1 MLRLGLSR
9 SIRVPLVKGSCQTIR
24 PTTFILRS
32 STLPISSIRFNS
44 SSSSTSSSTST
55 ITEISDKLTSFDDS
69 VGASGIVDN
78 VTNLHSDQ
86 LGYLQSIGL
95 AQGWGPTA
103 IVERVLEFT
112 HVYTGLPWWGTIIV
126 AAVAVRIVLFPLYV
140 KASTNATRMSK
151 IKPEMEAIMDEIK
164 AGGQAE
170 QMKAMEKR
178 RKLMKSNNVS
188 MLASVYPLVQI
199 PFAYGFFQALRKMA
213 NANVEGFS
221 DQGYSWFQNLIEVD
235 PYLGLHAISCL
246 AIMSIVRLGGET
258 GQATMAKGMQKL
270 MYVLPLVSIVITK
283 NFAAG
288 VMVYFA
294 ANSVLSLVQSLIFK
308 STTLRNVLGM
318 PPKLTLEQLVANNP
332 KANQSVKEMIGK
344 YLEDSKQKALKQTAE
359 TNKKLEITKKRKESA
374 SSGFIK
380 RH

>member
-9 SIRVPLVKGSCQTIR
+9 SFRVPLVKGSCQTIR
-24 PTTFILRS
+24 PTTFVLRS

-44 SSSSTSSSTST
+44 STSSSSSTV
-55 ITEISDKLTSFDDS
+55 TEISDKLTSFDDS
-69 VGASGIVDN
+69 AAVGASGIVEH

-178 RKLMKSNNVS
+178 RKLMKTNNVS

-294 ANSVLSLVQSLIFK
+294 ANSVLSLIQSLIFK
-308 STTLRNVLGM
+308 STTLRNALGM
-318 PPKLTLEQLVANNP
+318 PPKLTLEQLMANNP

-344 YLEDSKQKALKQTAE
+344 YLEDSKQKALKQTSE
-359 TNKKLEITKKRKESA
+359 TNKKLEITKKRKDSA

>member
-9 SIRVPLVKGSCQTIR
+9 SLRVSTLKGSCQNIR
-24 PTTFILRS
+24 PATFVLRS

-44 SSSSTSSSTST
+44 SSSSATTAAV
-55 ITEISDKLTSFDDS
+55 EISDKLTSFDDS
-69 VGASGIVDN
+69 SAVSGIAER

-95 AQGWGPTA
+95 AQGWGPTS
-103 IVERVLEFT
+103 IIERLLEFT
-112 HVYTGLPWWGTIIV
+112 HVYTGLPWWGTIIT
-126 AAVAVRIVLFPLYV
+126 AAVAIRIFIFPLYV
-140 KASTNATRMSK
+140 KASANATKMSK

-178 RKLMKSNNVS
+178 RKLMKKHDVS

-221 DQGYSWFQNLIEVD
+221 DQGYAWFQNLIEVD

-246 AIMSIVRLGGET
+246 AIMSIVRMGGET

-270 MYVLPLVSIVITK
+270 MYVLPLASIVITK
-283 NFAAG
+283 NFAAC

-294 ANSVLSLVQSLIFK
+294 ANSVLSLIQSLIFK
-308 STTLRNVLGM
+308 SSFFRKALGM
-318 PPKLTLEQLVANNP
+318 PPKLTIQQLQANNP

-344 YLEDSKQKALKQTAE
+344 YIDDSKQKALKQTAE
-359 TNKKLEITKKRKESA
+359 TNRKLEITKKRKESV

>member
-24 PTTFILRS
+24 PSTFVLRS

-308 STTLRNVLGM
+308 STTLRNVFGM

>member
-9 SIRVPLVKGSCQTIR
+9 SLRVSTLKGSCQNIR
-24 PTTFILRS
+24 PATFVLRS

-44 SSSSTSSSTST
+44 SSSSATTAAV
-55 ITEISDKLTSFDDS
+55 EISDKLTSFDDS
-69 VGASGIVDN
+69 SAVSGIAEH

-95 AQGWGPTA
+95 AQGWGPTS
-103 IVERVLEFT
+103 IIERLLEFT
-112 HVYTGLPWWGTIIV
+112 HVYTGLPWWGTIIT
-126 AAVAVRIVLFPLYV
+126 AAVAIRIFIFPLYV
-140 KASTNATRMSK
+140 KASANATKMSK

-178 RKLMKSNNVS
+178 RKLMKKHDVS

-221 DQGYSWFQNLIEVD
+221 DQGYAWFQNLIEVD

-246 AIMSIVRLGGET
+246 AIMSIVRMGGET

-270 MYVLPLVSIVITK
+270 MYVLPLASIVITK
-283 NFAAG
+283 NFAAC

-294 ANSVLSLVQSLIFK
+294 ANSVLSLIQSLIFK
-308 STTLRNVLGM
+308 SSFFRKALGM
-318 PPKLTLEQLVANNP
+318 PPKLTIQQLQANNP

-344 YLEDSKQKALKQTAE
+344 YIDDSKQKALKQTAE
-359 TNKKLEITKKRKESA
+359 TNRKLEITKKRKESV